1 MADKGEGTRYRLID
15 VCRADK
21 SRLRV
26 LIYHPKC
33 REFVHVL
40 GKDLRIEDVTGS
52 LLDQENL
59 ADVDV
64 LFAFSCPGDVL
75 ARLTSLKW
83 IQSTGVGIDAFV
95 PHCRSNPQILVTAA
109 KGFAAES
116 AASVVLM
123 ATLAF
128 HWNLFGRL
136 KDQQR
141 HHWEPHANYTLE
153 PLISTRTM
161 GVIGLGQ
168 IGAMIAS
175 HAKHLG
181 MRVVGT
187 KRQPTP
193 VADVDA
199 VYAPE
204 ELHRLLGESDFV
216 AVALPLV
223 ADTRMLLGPAEF
235 KAMKRTAVL
244 INVARGGVIDEAALL
259 AALRDGTIGGAA
271 LDVFPVEPLPSDS
284 PFWDAPNTLITPHIG
299 GNRIDVYDAS
309 AALLA
314 SNLKAYPDKQNMSG
328 LCNTTLGY

>member
-1 MADKGEGTRYRLID
+1 MAEKGEGTRYRLID
-15 VCRADK
+15 VFRADQ

-33 REFVHVL
+33 AQFVDMLNKHLSV
-40 GKDLRIEDVTGS
+40 EDVTGR
-52 LLDQENL
+52 LLDQERL
-59 ADVDV
+59 ADVHV
-64 LFAFSCPGDVL
+64 LFAFQCPDDVL
-75 ARLTSLKW
+75 ARMTSLKW
-83 IQSTGVGIDAFV
+83 IQSTGTGIDSFIE
-95 PHCRSNPQILVTAA
+95 HCRRNPQILVTAA

-123 ATLAF
+123 ATLVF

-136 KDQQR
+136 RDQQK

-168 IGAMIAS
+168 IGTMIAS
-175 HAKHLG
+175 HAKQLG

-193 VADVDA
+193 IAGVDV
-199 VYAPE
+199 VYPPE

-216 AVALPLV
+216 ALAVPLV
-223 ADTRMLLGPAEF
+223 ADTRTLLGAAEF
-235 KAMKRTAVL
+235 KAMKRTGVI
-244 INVARGGVIDEAALL
+244 INVARGGVIDDAALL

-271 LDVFPVEPLPSDS
+271 LDVFPIEPLPSDS
-284 PFWDAPNTLITPHIG
+284 PFWDAPNTLITPHVG

-314 SNLKAYPDKQNMSG
+314 GNLKVYPDQHKMRG
-328 LCNTTLGY
+328 LCDTTLGY